1 MTTLFPHPLSA
12 RLRPVYAISQ
22 SGLTLFRS
30 PVLVAALWMGMSG
43 IASAH
48 SFTAA
53 LLVVGEDREASLA
66 EAVRG
71 FLLAADE
78 RDGHANETSDGH
90 LGGVDVHV
98 LPLPRDAAGLVEGL
112 LAHRASP
119 PMWWSSLAPSQQPA
133 QPRARINRKAS
144 SWCRM
149 SFQRDGKAKIRWTV
163 SRRVTGSP
171 MARRPVQWRPRPI
184 TQRDVWM
191 PRSDHWTASTRR
203 PRWKKHGG
211 QPSWVCLDTTVAP
224 GDKRCVPL
232 LLVTPFHPEAKSGA
246 RIAGEDLAAAIESD
260 EKHLVC
266 LALRLRTHS
275 G

>member
-53 LLVVGEDREASLA
+53 LLVVGEDLEVGLA

-78 RDGHANETSDGH
+78 RDGHADETSDGH

-98 LPLPRDAAGLVEGL
+98 LPLPREAAGLVEDLLGTPSEPPDVVVVL
-112 LAHRASP
+112 GPEPAASATARAYQSESTVLVQDVLPAGWEGESQMDGFAARYRLAHGT
-119 PMWWSSLAPSQQPA
+119 APSA
-133 QPRARINRKAS
+133 MAAT
-144 SWCRM
+144 
-149 SFQRDGKAKIRWTV
+149 AYHA
-163 SRRVTGSP
+163 
-171 MARRPVQWRPRPI
+171 ARR
-184 TQRDVWM
+184 
-191 PRSDHWTASTRR
+191 
-203 PRWKKHGG
+203 
-211 QPSWVCLDTTVAP
+211 LD
-224 GDKRCVPL
+224 
-232 LLVTPFHPEAKSGA
+232 
-246 RIAGEDLAAAIESD
+246 AAIRPLDGVNPQS
-260 EKHLVC
+260 
-266 LALRLRTHS
+266 ALEEAWRSTEL
-275 G
+275 GLP

>member
-1 MTTLFPHPLSA
+1 MTTLFPHLLSA

-22 SGLTLFRS
+22 SVLTLFRS

-53 LLVVGEDREASLA
+53 LLVVGEDREVGLA

-112 LAHRASP
+112 IGTPGEPRDVVVVLGPEPAASA
-119 PMWWSSLAPSQQPA
+119 S
-133 QPRARINRKAS
+133 RARISRKAS

-149 SFQRDGKAKIRWTV
+149 SFPGMGQRRVRWTV
-163 SRRVTGSP
+163 SWRATVSP
-171 MARRPVQWRPRPI
+171 MAQRPSAMAATAYHAARRLDVAIRPLDGVIPQAALEDAWR
-184 TQRDVWM
+184 
-191 PRSDHWTASTRR
+191 STEFGL
-203 PRWKKHGG
+203 PW
-211 QPSWVCLDTTVAP
+211 
-224 GDKRCVPL
+224 
-232 LLVTPFHPEAKSGA
+232 
-246 RIAGEDLAAAIESD
+246 
-260 EKHLVC
+260 
-266 LALRLRTHS
+266 
-275 G
+275 